1 MAPPKRS
8 IRIVFW
14 MRLPPGVAKLTLD
27 GCSRGN
33 PMMDASAS
41 ILYDHWGAVWL
52 LFSLFLAIS
61 RSFILSLWQFV
72 RLLCA
77 WGKVRLGHGGF
88 LDSFPGPVRWD
99 YAYLLRRVCALI
111 PSSPI
116 SIRPVFREA
125 TSVVDFLANWV
136 YTHRVSRHFL
146 YSRDLLAGLSS
157 ILYLDAQTVP

>member
-1 MAPPKRS
+1 MAAFQS
-8 IRIVFW
+8 F
-14 MRLPPGVAKLTLD
+14 LGHQ
-27 GCSRGN
+27 
-33 PMMDASAS
+33 S
-41 ILYDHWGAVWL
+41 ILYTELMTVCERL
-52 LFSLFLAIS
+52 ELVVQ
-61 RSFILSLWQFV
+61 LSYSALEV
-72 RLLCA
+72 
-77 WGKVRLGHGGF
+77 KS
-88 LDSFPGPVRWD
+88 DSATVVSWIHSQGPVRWD

-136 YTHRVSRHFL
+136 YTHRASRHFL